1 MIFRLPLVEN
11 PRTIDKTLR
20 TLFPPPSILFIGR
33 KKVEEER
40 GREIEKEASSNG
52 TSSSRSKLNARV
64 VNANGTR
71 GRAIDKLDAILMKR

>member
-11 PRTIDKTLR
+11 SRTIDKTLR
-20 TLFPPPSILFIGR
+20 TLFPPSSILFIGR

-40 GREIEKEASSNG
+40 GREKEASSNG